1 MDMVKGKAR
10 DHKYVRNPLSK
21 RIRRFTVANPHK
33 APNSIIQGTA
43 AHILERAMVRLDA
56 DFCNP
61 GDPQMLLTVHDSLVF
76 EVPFGDRAWEA
87 VAHIK
92 HVMET
97 TTTLS
102 IPLTVEAK
110 IGLSLGNLG
119 KVEI

>member
-1 MDMVKGKAR
+1 MVKGKAR

-43 AHILERAMVRLDA
+43 AHILERAMVVLDR
-56 DFCNP
+56 DFSGP
-61 GDPQMLLTVHDSLVF
+61 DDPQMLLTVHDSLVF
-76 EVPFGDRAWEA
+76 EVPFSNRAGEA

-102 IPLTVEAK
+102 VPLVVDVK
-110 IGLSLGNLG
+110 VGPSLGNMG
-119 KVEI
+119 KVTI